1 MGPVKWIPQIT
12 FMLQTTPAN
21 PAALARR
28 PDPVGPLAVAT
39 PTTRKLADASM
50 AREYQRNEESG

>member
-1 MGPVKWIPQIT
+1 MIIS